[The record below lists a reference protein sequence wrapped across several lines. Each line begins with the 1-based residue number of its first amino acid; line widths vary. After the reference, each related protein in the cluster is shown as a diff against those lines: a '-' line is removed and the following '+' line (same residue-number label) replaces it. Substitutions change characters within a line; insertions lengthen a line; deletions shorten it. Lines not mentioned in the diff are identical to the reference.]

1 MVHIF
6 LYYILVLSLY
16 HCILETMINK
26 LSHVGLFLKSA
37 ITHWINHSAD
47 RYSAALSFYAVFS
60 IAPVILLT
68 IAVGGFIFGEAALQG
83 EIVSYLSSIIG
94 PDSATLIE
102 RIIADAQIS
111 GGQFISIVIGI
122 GFLLFS
128 ALRAISELEFA
139 LNDMLMFDSF
149 KQSSDWKKNMYDKFI
164 SLLILVG
171 FGIYI
176 LAFVIGQYIIGI
188 AVDALPLA
196 SAMNTTISQSLLL
209 ILQIAITT
217 LFISLLYRYIPQ
229 SHIPWKRVI
238 PGALVTAILLLIGQ
252 VIIQYVLQ
260 IVPIGSSLG
269 IAGSLIALMLWVY
282 YSVMIFLFGVSI
294 THVYSATHTIR

>member
-1 MVHIF
+1 
-6 LYYILVLSLY
+6 
-16 HCILETMINK
+16 MINK

>member
-1 MVHIF
+1 
-6 LYYILVLSLY
+6 
-16 HCILETMINK
+16 MINK

-149 KQSSDWKKNMYDKFI
+149 KQSSDWKKKMYDKFI

>member
-1 MVHIF
+1 
-6 LYYILVLSLY
+6 
-16 HCILETMINK
+16 
-26 LSHVGLFLKSA
+26 
-37 ITHWINHSAD
+37 
-47 RYSAALSFYAVFS
+47 
-60 IAPVILLT
+60 
-68 IAVGGFIFGEAALQG
+68 
-83 EIVSYLSSIIG
+83 
-94 PDSATLIE
+94 
-102 RIIADAQIS
+102 
-111 GGQFISIVIGI
+111 
-122 GFLLFS
+122 
-128 ALRAISELEFA
+128 
-139 LNDMLMFDSF
+139 
-149 KQSSDWKKNMYDKFI
+149 MYDKFI

>member
-176 LAFVIGQYIIGI
+176 LTFVIGQYIIGI